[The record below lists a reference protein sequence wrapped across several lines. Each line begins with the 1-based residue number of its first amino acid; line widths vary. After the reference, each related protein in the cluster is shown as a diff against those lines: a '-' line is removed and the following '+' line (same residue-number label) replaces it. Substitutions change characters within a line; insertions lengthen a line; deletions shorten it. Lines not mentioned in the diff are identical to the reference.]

1 MHIIIL
7 KIHGHSL
14 STDLRLHI
22 YYFVSMFFHD
32 LYSLQSD
39 NNTLLREAWWVMSLL
54 FVLEASLSGYS
65 QHTSTCNISHIVI

>member
-1 MHIIIL
+1 
-7 KIHGHSL
+7 
-14 STDLRLHI
+14 
-22 YYFVSMFFHD
+22 MFFHD

-65 QHTSTCNISHIVI
+65 QHTSTCNISHI